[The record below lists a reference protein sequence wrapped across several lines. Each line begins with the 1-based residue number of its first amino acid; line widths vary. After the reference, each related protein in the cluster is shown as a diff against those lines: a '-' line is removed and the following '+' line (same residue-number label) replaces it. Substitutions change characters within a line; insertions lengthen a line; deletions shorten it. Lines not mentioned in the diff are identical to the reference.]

1 MVGFATPLL
10 CDPKSEIREDAFS
23 GLNDIKA
30 VILKALLENNWIH
43 YRHNLL
49 FSPFSLKVKNGKKVS
64 KTSAK
69 WGQLETVFP
78 HRLKKIS

>member
-30 VILKALLENNWIH
+30 VILKALLGNNWIH

-49 FSPFSLKVKNGKKVS
+49 FSPFSLKVKKWEESLKYFS
-64 KTSAK
+64 KMGAVRNCFS
-69 WGQLETVFP
+69 P
-78 HRLKKIS
+78 